1 MNDCCWCCPGA
12 KNHDGCGRCI
22 QLWLCGSTCMWGRAM
37 NVAFGDSC
45 ILQCLIGSLCM
56 ICKRKKLRE
65 KYNIEGGSG
74 CRC

>member
-1 MNDCCWCCPGA
+1 
-12 KNHDGCGRCI
+12 
-22 QLWLCGSTCMWGRAM
+22 MWGRAM

-74 CRC
+74 CRCEKNSYRGQLYIDIDIAIDIDIDIDVL